1 MAMTVSL
8 VNAVETAENFILRQ
22 KPPNKQQIDQLIPED
37 YSRVKTT
44 NGEYFW
50 VKVDEVNISEVSSFV
65 GIIFTDPVFPQ
76 KFVKG
81 DKINFKEFNVF
92 DVRSS
97 RWLTNEGI

>member
-1 MAMTVSL
+1 MAKTVRL
-8 VNAVETAENFILRQ
+8 VNAVETAKEYDLRQ
-22 KPPNKQQIDQLIPED
+22 EPPNKQQIDHLIPED
-37 YSRVKTT
+37 YSKLKA

-76 KFVKG
+76 DFARG
-81 DKINFKEFNVF
+81 DKINFQEFNVF
-92 DVRSS
+92 DVRSW